1 MDKNNLFI
9 YFKIIHKKL
18 KNNQNISYELLHA
31 FIKEFIVFLYKKEEM
46 PLEYSKLLTWA
57 ISEPEFRKN
66 CFEIPPEK
74 TKEVIYLLYA
84 FKEYYQNLSKD
95 N

>member
-1 MDKNNLFI
+1 MDKNNLSI
-9 YFKIIHKKL
+9 YSNIIHKKL
-18 KNNQNISYELLHA
+18 KNNQSISYELFHA
-31 FIKEFIVFLYKKEEM
+31 FTKEFILFLYKKEEM
-46 PLEYSKLLTWA
+46 PLEYQKLLTWV

-74 TKEVIYLLYA
+74 TKETIYLLYA
-84 FKEYYQNLSKD
+84 FQEYYQNLSKD